1 MKAVEN
7 GIDLGMGLLVIVL
20 CLSTAFFG
28 LSSYSKTD
36 LYNGLTDKNT
46 VDVEGTILPSDN
58 VLSKSVHELTLSLV
72 AAAQNR
78 DNIRQLSIVIKHKT
92 NPNDIIFEDNYSLIE
107 NYDET
112 YLTIR
117 NAMDQYIIES
127 PFGEQLNKGNYQAFV
142 TSDQSNITC
151 YFLVN

>member
-1 MKAVEN
+1 MKAIEN

-20 CLSTAFFG
+20 CMTTSLFG
-28 LSSYSKTD
+28 LSNYAKSE
-36 LYNGLTDKNT
+36 LYRGLNDKNT
-46 VDVEGTILPSDN
+46 VNVNGSIPASDT
-58 VLSKSVHELTLSLV
+58 VLTKSIHELTLSLV

-78 DNIRQLSIVIKHKT
+78 DNIRQLSIVIKHKI
-92 NPNDIIFEDNYSLIE
+92 NPTDVVFEDNYSLIE

-112 YLTIR
+112 YKVIQT
-117 NAMDQYIIES
+117 AMAKYIETS
-127 PFGEQLNKGNYQAFV
+127 PFGARLEDGHYQAFV